1 MADRRKSHCPVPRFR
16 SLILGTKRGG
26 IHAPS
31 NRHRNRHSARRHV
44 RQRGDGG
51 GCLDRSLQ
59 PTATTQPSVKPL
71 SAKDAGA
78 RYGEAAGA
86 VLVCYGLKITPQVA
100 ELRGRYQGADLAEF
114 DAQAGK
120 VLKAWRET
128 LNCEHAEGPNDCKVS
143 QQWSCRQA
151 MQEIGPSGSEVRGLV
166 EPTN

>member
-1 MADRRKSHCPVPRFR
+1 MRQAIVTATA
-16 SLILGTKRGG
+16 ILLAAMFVNAAT
-26 IHAPS
+26 AEDAS
-31 NRHRNRHSARRHV
+31 TA
-44 RQRGDGG
+44 
-51 GCLDRSLQ
+51 LLQ

>member
-1 MADRRKSHCPVPRFR
+1 MR
-16 SLILGTKRGG
+16 SRIVSGTAILLAVLLVTAAATGNASPALL
-26 IHAPS
+26 HPA
-31 NRHRNRHSARRHV
+31 
-44 RQRGDGG
+44 
-51 GCLDRSLQ
+51 
-59 PTATTQPSVKPL
+59 ATTQPSVKPL
-71 SAKDAGA
+71 SPKDAGA

-86 VLVCYGLKITPQVA
+86 ALVCYGLKITPQVA

-120 VLKAWRET
+120 VLKAWREA

-166 EPTN
+166 EPKN

>member
-1 MADRRKSHCPVPRFR
+1 MR
-16 SLILGTKRGG
+16 SAIVSGKAILLAALLVTA
-26 IHAPS
+26 AP
-31 NRHRNRHSARRHV
+31 A
-44 RQRGDGG
+44 GDASRV
-51 GCLDRSLQ
+51 LLQ
-59 PTATTQPSVKPL
+59 PAATAQPSVKPL
-71 SAKDAGA
+71 SPKDAGA

-128 LNCEHAEGPNDCKVS
+128 LDCEHAEGPNDCKVS

-166 EPTN
+166 EPRN

>member
-1 MADRRKSHCPVPRFR
+1 MR
-16 SLILGTKRGG
+16 SAIVSGTVSLL
-26 IHAPS
+26 A
-31 NRHRNRHSARRHV
+31 ALLV
-44 RQRGDGG
+44 TAAAAGDASRV
-51 GCLDRSLQ
+51 LLR
-59 PTATTQPSVKPL
+59 PAATTQPSAKPL
-71 SAKDAGA
+71 SPKDAGA

-86 VLVCYGLKITPQVA
+86 ALVCYGLKITPQVA

-166 EPTN
+166 EPKE

>member
-1 MADRRKSHCPVPRFR
+1 MRSAIVTATAILLAAMFVKAATAADALNF
-16 SLILGTKRGG
+16 L
-26 IHAPS
+26 
-31 NRHRNRHSARRHV
+31 
-44 RQRGDGG
+44 
-51 GCLDRSLQ
+51 LQ

-86 VLVCYGLKITPQVA
+86 ALVCYGLKITPQVA

-151 MQEIGPSGSEVRGLV
+151 MQEIGPSGSELRGLV
-166 EPTN
+166 EPKD

>member
-1 MADRRKSHCPVPRFR
+1 MR
-16 SLILGTKRGG
+16 SAIVGKTAVLL
-26 IHAPS
+26 AAVFV
-31 NRHRNRHSARRHV
+31 SAAAASDAARAV
-44 RQRGDGG
+44 V
-51 GCLDRSLQ
+51 Q

-71 SAKDAGA
+71 SPKDAGA

-86 VLVCYGLKITPQVA
+86 ALVCYGLKITPQVA
-100 ELRGRYQGADLAEF
+100 ELRGRYQGADLDEF

-166 EPTN
+166 EPK

>member
-1 MADRRKSHCPVPRFR
+1 MPDR
-16 SLILGTKRGG
+16 
-26 IHAPS
+26 A
-31 NRHRNRHSARRHV
+31 A
-44 RQRGDGG
+44 
-51 GCLDRSLQ
+51 LQ
-59 PTATTQPSVKPL
+59 PTATTQPSAKPL

-86 VLVCYGLKITPQVA
+86 ALVCYGLKITPQVA
-100 ELRGRYQGADLAEF
+100 ELRGRYQGADLDEF

-166 EPTN
+166 EPRIDDRVRPPKHCAPSRVTSPIPLFKARLRCIGLYSLR

>member
-1 MADRRKSHCPVPRFR
+1 MR
-16 SLILGTKRGG
+16 SAIVSGKAILLAALLVTA
-26 IHAPS
+26 AP
-31 NRHRNRHSARRHV
+31 A
-44 RQRGDGG
+44 GDASRV
-51 GCLDRSLQ
+51 LLQ
-59 PTATTQPSVKPL
+59 PAATTQPSVKPL
-71 SAKDAGA
+71 SPKDAGA

-128 LNCEHAEGPNDCKVS
+128 LDCEHAEGPNDCKVS

-166 EPTN
+166 EPRN